1 MEPDL
6 GALGGAGRG
15 GAAAGPGARGTVPG
29 AAAGPPKA
37 RGECGTCKKKRCRS
51 GDGCFCDAASRTCQ
65 DVGTD
70 LCRGIQKKHGKKAP
84 PPDFV
89 LVDVLE

>member
-1 MEPDL
+1 MAPRRAL
-6 GALGGAGRG
+6 GRGALC
-15 GAAAGPGARGTVPG
+15 PG